1 MKRSNN
7 SHDFFIPVSAEKIVK
22 EKRKAQTLRKSQWWK
37 NKRGHNRCYYCQK
50 TFNAKDLTMD
60 HVIPL
65 VRGGKSTKSNIV
77 PSCKDCNTRKSYL
90 LPTEW
95 QEYLKDLRGNSGETH

>member
-1 MKRSNN
+1 MSRN
-7 SHDFFIPVSAEKIVK
+7 STNFDFFIPANIEEISK
-22 EKRKAQTLRKSQWWK
+22 EKQKAQTLRKSQWWK

-50 TFNAKDLTMD
+50 TFPAKDLTMD
-60 HVIPL
+60 HIIPL

-77 PSCKDCNTRKSYL
+77 PCCKACNNQKSYL

-95 QEYLKDLRGNSGETH
+95 QEYLESLRRNIP